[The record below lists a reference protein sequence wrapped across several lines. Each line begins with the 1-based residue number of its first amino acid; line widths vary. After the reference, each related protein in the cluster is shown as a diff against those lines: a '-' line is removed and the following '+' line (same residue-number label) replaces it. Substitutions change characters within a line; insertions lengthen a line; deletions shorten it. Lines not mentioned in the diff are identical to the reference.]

1 MFEIVGIS
9 EIVEIVEIS
18 VQRDSWSWSRNSRF
32 GLSRP
37 GIGLGLDRI
46 FKSRLGLVLVSNK
59 INGLAEL
66 RRSARLLVLVSTEFP
81 NQDKSWSCS

>member
-18 VQRDSWSWSRNSRF
+18 VQRDSWSWSQNSRF

-46 FKSRLGLVLVSNK
+46 YNSRLVLVVVLNT

-66 RRSARLLVLVSTEFP
+66 RCSARLLVFVSKFKT
-81 NQDKSWSCS
+81 